1 MIDTHLAVARVV
13 DFYES
18 LSPDSL
24 ARIAEVYAADARFKD
39 PFNAVCGLSVI
50 EKVFRP
56 IYDQVQEPRFRV
68 SSRMEEGDE
77 AWLAWEF
84 EFRFR
89 GWKEAELQCL
99 RGATHLRFAADGR
112 VATHRDYWDTG
123 EELYARLPLLGTLM
137 RWLRGRLAA
146 R

>member
-1 MIDTHLAVARVV
+1 VIDTHLAVARVV

-39 PFNAVCGLSVI
+39 PFNEVCGLSAI
-50 EKVFRP
+50 EKVFRHM
-56 IYDQVQEPRFRV
+56 YEQVQEPRFRV

-89 GWKEAELQCL
+89 GWKEAELQCI

>member
-1 MIDTHLAVARVV
+1 VIDTHLAVARVV

-39 PFNAVCGLSVI
+39 PFNEVCGLSAI
-50 EKVFRP
+50 EKVFRHM
-56 IYDQVQEPRFRV
+56 YEQVQEPRFRV

-89 GWKEAELQCL
+89 GRKEAELQCI

>member
-1 MIDTHLAVARVV
+1 MIDPQQALARVV
-13 DFYES
+13 VFYET
-18 LSPDSL
+18 LSPASL

-39 PFNAVCGLSVI
+39 PFNDVCGLAAI
-50 EKVFRP
+50 ERVFRHM
-56 IYDQVQEPRFRV
+56 YTQVQDPRFRV
-68 SSRMEEGDE
+68 TRCMAEGDE

-89 GWKEAELQCL
+89 GWQAGQVQCI
-99 RGATHLRFAADGR
+99 RGATHLHFGADGR

-123 EELYARLPLLGTLM
+123 EELFARLPLLGTLM

>member
-1 MIDTHLAVARVV
+1 VIDTHLAVARVV

-39 PFNAVCGLSVI
+39 PFNEVCGLSAI
-50 EKVFRP
+50 EKVFRHM
-56 IYDQVQEPRFRV
+56 YEQVQEPRFRV
-68 SSRMEEGDE
+68 SSRMGEGDE

-89 GWKEAELQCL
+89 GWKEAELQCI

>member
-1 MIDTHLAVARVV
+1 VIDTHLAVARVV

-39 PFNAVCGLSVI
+39 PFNEVCGLSAI
-50 EKVFRP
+50 EKVFRHM
-56 IYDQVQEPRFRV
+56 YEQVQEPRFRV
-68 SSRMEEGDE
+68 SSRMGEGDE

-89 GWKEAELQCL
+89 GWKEAELQCI
-99 RGATHLRFAADGR
+99 RGATHTCVLPPTAGWRP
-112 VATHRDYWDTG
+112 TG
-123 EELYARLPLLGTLM
+123 TTGIPARNCMPVCPCS
-137 RWLRGRLAA
+137 A

>member
-39 PFNAVCGLSVI
+39 PFNEVCGLSAI
-50 EKVFRP
+50 EKVFRHM
-56 IYDQVQEPRFRV
+56 YEQVQEPRFRV

-89 GWKEAELQCL
+89 GWKEAELQCI

>member
-1 MIDTHLAVARVV
+1 MNDTHQAVARVV
-13 DFYES
+13 EFYET

-39 PFNAVCGLSVI
+39 PFNEVRGLPAI
-50 EKVFRP
+50 EKVFRHM
-56 IYDQVQEPRFRV
+56 YEQVQEPRFRV

-89 GWKEAELQCL
+89 GWKEAELQCI

>member
-1 MIDTHLAVARVV
+1 VIDTHLAVARVV

-39 PFNAVCGLSVI
+39 PFNEVCGLPAI
-50 EKVFRP
+50 EKVFRHM
-56 IYDQVQEPRFRV
+56 YEQVQEPRFRV

-89 GWKEAELQCL
+89 GWKEAELQCI